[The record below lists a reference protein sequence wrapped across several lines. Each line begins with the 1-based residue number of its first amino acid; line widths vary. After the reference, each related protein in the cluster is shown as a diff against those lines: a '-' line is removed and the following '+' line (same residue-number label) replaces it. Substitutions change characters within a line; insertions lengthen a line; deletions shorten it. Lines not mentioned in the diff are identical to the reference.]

1 MGIGATILA
10 AIVAGAMIAAI
21 VYIAY
26 LTIKKLKQFIQ
37 KRIEQ
42 KKKSKVA
49 FGETR
54 KIVDEYAKK
63 ILANAPSITMDELE
77 QYCEDTPYFVIDYDS
92 NTDEVSDYTS
102 IKTDGVD
109 ERVDELMYDNDG
121 VVLFE

>member
-54 KIVDEYAKK
+54 KIVDEHAKE
-63 ILANAPSITMDELE
+63 ILANAPTMTMDELE
-77 QYCEDTPYFVIDYDS
+77 QYCEDTPYFVIDYDP

>member
-10 AIVAGAMIAAI
+10 AIAAGVMIAAV

-26 LTIKKLKQFIQ
+26 LTIKKLKQFIRE
-37 KRIEQ
+37 RIER

-54 KIVDEYAKK
+54 KIVDKHAKE
-63 ILANAPSITMDELE
+63 ILANAPSMTMDELE
-77 QYCEDTPYFVIDYDS
+77 QYCEDTPYFVIDYDP
-92 NTDEVSDYTS
+92 NTDEISDYTS

>member
-1 MGIGATILA
+1 MGIGGTILV
-10 AIVAGAMIAAI
+10 AIVAGAMIAVV

-26 LTIKKLKQFIQ
+26 LTIKKLKKFIQ
-37 KRIEQ
+37 ERIER

-54 KIVDEYAKK
+54 KIVDEYAKE
-63 ILANAPSITMDELE
+63 ILSNAPTMTMDELE
-77 QYCEDTPYFVIDYDS
+77 QYCEDTPYFVIDYDP
-92 NTDEVSDYTS
+92 NTDEVSDYTT

-109 ERVDELMYDNDG
+109 ERVDELMYDNNG